1 MAVKTNRKPLL
12 LLVNDDGIAS
22 EGLVALARAAHRL
35 GRVFV
40 VAPDRQ
46 RSATSLALTLHGP
59 LRVKRLRPAWYA
71 VDGTPADC
79 VYLAVCKLLP
89 RFPDLLLS
97 GVNRGPNLGRQ
108 DVAYSGTVAGA
119 IQGTFLGIPSLA
131 VSQLPDENGRFE
143 FDEAASL
150 AVRIGAHLLGG
161 AVPPGMTL
169 SCNVPPSPI
178 RGIRL
183 AKLGERRYAPEII
196 ERKDSRQKSVFRIG
210 TGRPKIMDGAG
221 TDLEAIRMG
230 YASLTPLHSD
240 LTDHTALR
248 SRRLREIAKIRT

>member
-1 MAVKTNRKPLL
+1 MAASRKPLI
-12 LLVNDDGIAS
+12 LLVNDDGILA
-22 EGLVALARAAHRL
+22 EGIIALARAARRL
-35 GRVFV
+35 GRVYV

-89 RFPDLLLS
+89 RRPDLILS
-97 GVNRGPNLGRQ
+97 GVNRGPNLGRH

-119 IQGTFLGIPSLA
+119 IQGTFIGIPSLA
-131 VSQLPDENGRFE
+131 VSQLPDANGRFDFE
-143 FDEAASL
+143 KAASI
-150 AVRIGAHLLGG
+150 AVRIGRRLWNG
-161 AVPPGMTL
+161 AVLPGITL
-169 SCNVPPSPI
+169 NCNVPPPPV

-183 AKLGERRYAPEII
+183 AKLGERCYSPEIS
-196 ERKDSRQKSVFRIG
+196 EVKDSRRKSVFWI
-210 TGRPKIMDGAG
+210 GAG
-221 TDLEAIRMG
+221 NPKTKDGRGTDIDAIRLG

-240 LTDHTALR
+240 LTEYAVLR
-248 SRRLREIAKIRT
+248 QRRMKDIVKIRT

>member
-1 MAVKTNRKPLL
+1 MATASRKPLIL
-12 LLVNDDGIAS
+12 IVNDDGIAS
-22 EGLVALARAAHRL
+22 EGLVALARAARRL

-79 VYLAVCKLLP
+79 VYLAVCKILP
-89 RFPDLLLS
+89 CLPALLLS

-108 DVAYSGTVAGA
+108 DVAYSGTVAAA
-119 IQGTFLGIPSLA
+119 IQGTFIGIPSLA
-131 VSQLPDENGRFE
+131 VSQLPNDNGRFE

-150 AVRIGAHLLGG
+150 AVRIGGHLLRG
-161 AVPPGMTL
+161 AALPGITL
-169 SCNVPPSPI
+169 SCNIPPSPV

-183 AKLGERRYAPEII
+183 ARLGERRYAPEII
-196 ERKDSRQKSVFRIG
+196 ERKDSRRNSVFRIG
-210 TGRPKIMDGAG
+210 TGNSRTVGGPG
-221 TDLEAIRMG
+221 TDIEAIRLG
-230 YASLTPLHSD
+230 YASLTPLHTD
-240 LTDHTALR
+240 LTEYKALR
-248 SRRLREIAKIRT
+248 FRRLREIAKIRT